1 MGININLYISK
12 SVTKQEWKQVYEES
26 LQLAK
31 AFHLADLKITNIK
44 GIETYCLVSSC
55 ECEKPRIWEKDH
67 KEIGWSTVGDY
78 ETLRIAEE
86 YFTPRNL
93 IDDNEY
99 DINAG
104 DAILAAIST
113 YEEIEECDIGAEQV
127 YYLWGN
133 KTQGRPYHM
142 FLLAIACMI
151 VSRLEEKAYVGG
163 DITRGQCRKAVAL
176 ANEHL
181 QRPIELPDQCDME
194 QLHRR
199 IAKLPFEPK
208 KQINILVYL
217 YLGTKDAKFGEY
229 LRSHFSQDA
238 CYEYWKYR
246 FSDSNINTIGFSESL
261 KEYLLWGFD
270 LEKLFNLVNFYNEN
284 NQPQYKQFVIKI
296 MDSKLHIEK
305 KNCKDI
311 LEIDR
316 ENEIPYTVNQLF
328 ASFMCSAYK
337 NKKVDRYIPIKN
349 LREILV
355 TGLGEKCDVNHIITE
370 YLRKEAL
377 EKPIDLSEEILS
389 TEEEL
394 LELQKQDAAEVFQQ
408 TMKIRQQKIYEEYDK
423 YDIFLPV
430 ELELYKKGN
439 IICPELLESLTKLFE
454 KYTKELEEDTFHLLS
469 RQSPDIQFKCLTQIK
484 QEILLRDKDWE
495 NIYHNLENSEE
506 SIKRYFIILCFKLS
520 SDNIY
525 DMIKAIVLNDDL
537 YDYLVEIYAVKVK
550 QGLKA
555 ND

>member
-67 KEIGWSTVGDY
+67 KEIGWSTVGDH

-246 FSDSNINTIGFSESL
+246 FSFQV
-261 KEYLLWGFD
+261 YVLL
-270 LEKLFNLVNFYNEN
+270 
-284 NQPQYKQFVIKI
+284 
-296 MDSKLHIEK
+296 
-305 KNCKDI
+305 
-311 LEIDR
+311 
-316 ENEIPYTVNQLF
+316 
-328 ASFMCSAYK
+328 
-337 NKKVDRYIPIKN
+337 
-349 LREILV
+349 
-355 TGLGEKCDVNHIITE
+355 
-370 YLRKEAL
+370 
-377 EKPIDLSEEILS
+377 
-389 TEEEL
+389 
-394 LELQKQDAAEVFQQ
+394 
-408 TMKIRQQKIYEEYDK
+408 
-423 YDIFLPV
+423 
-430 ELELYKKGN
+430 
-439 IICPELLESLTKLFE
+439 
-454 KYTKELEEDTFHLLS
+454 
-469 RQSPDIQFKCLTQIK
+469 
-484 QEILLRDKDWE
+484 
-495 NIYHNLENSEE
+495 
-506 SIKRYFIILCFKLS
+506 
-520 SDNIY
+520 
-525 DMIKAIVLNDDL
+525 
-537 YDYLVEIYAVKVK
+537 
-550 QGLKA
+550 
-555 ND
+555 